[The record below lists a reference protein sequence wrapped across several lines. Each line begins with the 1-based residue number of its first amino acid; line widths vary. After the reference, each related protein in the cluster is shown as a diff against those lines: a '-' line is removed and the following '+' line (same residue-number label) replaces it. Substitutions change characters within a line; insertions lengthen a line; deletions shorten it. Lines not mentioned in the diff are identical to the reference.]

1 MKRSNKLLTSITAGA
16 LLLTC
21 FTASTAFAAESKDL
35 PVRKSIENMEGKIT
49 WNDKD
54 RSIQIE
60 VGSVQALIKLDSEDA
75 TIQGKPV
82 KLNKK
87 PYLIDSMAQMSTETF
102 LTIQQLVLAAQN
114 KTGYEV
120 AATFKMPNGKAEIS
134 SSTPDGKRLI
144 VTEDDLGS
152 VSILNI
158 EDVTKVSVLK
168 TVSLKSLSDKATVTS
183 VAVTPDGKY
192 ALAAVRT
199 GDDNKIASKGIV
211 AVIDLNTYDIAKSY
225 EVGIG
230 PDSIALSQDGKYA
243 VIAIEDEELDVAKD
257 EIDYKN
263 AKRPGS
269 IAVISFVGGDV
280 TKGELNDIKIDLSA
294 VKGAIYPH
302 DPQPE
307 YVAIS
312 PDNLTAAVTLQE
324 NNAIA
329 IVDLS
334 KKAITSIFT
343 LGVTKHKADLKTDD
357 KVSFT
362 EDLTA
367 RPEPDGITF
376 SADGKYLFT
385 ANEGDLGKDE
395 FKDGIRS
402 GGRSVMGWDL
412 NGNMIYD
419 SMELIDRSAALA
431 GLYPESRSG
440 NRGSEVENLTIA
452 EVNGKQVMAVAAERA
467 NAIVFFDVTNPTK
480 PLYLGLLPSAT
491 SPEGIIKVSGR
502 NLFISAD
509 EVAGSLTFYQGK

>member
-1 MKRSNKLLTSITAGA
+1 MKHSKKLLTSM
-16 LLLTC
+16 
-21 FTASTAFAAESKDL
+21 TASAIFLTSLTAPAAFAAESKDV
-35 PVRKSIENMEGKIT
+35 PVRKTIENMEGKIT

-54 RSIQIE
+54 RSIQID
-60 VGSVQALIKLDSEDA
+60 VGSVQALLKLDSEDA
-75 TIQGKPV
+75 TLQGKSI

-87 PYLIDSMAQMSTETF
+87 PYLLDQMAQISPET
-102 LTIQQLVLAAQN
+102 LLSIQQLVIAAQN

-120 AATFKMPNGKAEIS
+120 AATFKMPNGKAEII
-134 SSTPDGKRLI
+134 SSTPDGKRLV

-158 EDVTKVSVLK
+158 EDVTKVTILK
-168 TVSLKSLSDKATVTS
+168 TVSLKSLSDKVAVTS
-183 VAVTPDGKY
+183 VAVTTDGKY

-199 GDDNKIASKGIV
+199 GDDKNTASKGIV
-211 AVIDLNTYDIAKSY
+211 AVIDLTTYAVAKTY

-230 PDSIALSQDGKYA
+230 PDSIVLSKDGKYA
-243 VIAIEDEELDVAKD
+243 VVAIEDEEIDIAKD

-269 IAVISFVGGDV
+269 IAVISFAGGDA
-280 TKGELNDIKIDLSA
+280 TQGELTDIKVDLTA

-307 YVAIS
+307 YIAIS
-312 PDNLTAAVTLQE
+312 PDSLTAAITLQE

-329 IVDLS
+329 MVDLS
-334 KKAITSIFT
+334 KKAITSIFA

-357 KVSFT
+357 KVSIT
-362 EDLTA
+362 EDLTS
-367 RPEPDGITF
+367 RPEPDGIAFT
-376 SADGKYLFT
+376 SDGKYLFT

-395 FKDGIRS
+395 FKDGVRS
-402 GGRSVMGWDL
+402 GGRNVMGWDL
-412 NGNMIYD
+412 NGNVVYD
-419 SMELIDRSAALA
+419 SMEWIDHSAALA
-431 GLYPESRSG
+431 GLYPEDRSG

-452 EVNGKQVMAVAAERA
+452 EVGGKQIMAVAAERA
-467 NAIVFFDVTNPTK
+467 NAIVFFDVTNPLK
-480 PLYLGLLPSAT
+480 PVHLGLLPSGT
-491 SPEGIIKVSGR
+491 SPEGIIKVTGR